1 MIDLSDGANATLIAD
16 LLPADPEDSGRLSRT
31 LPQASVVELRV
42 DPSMQ
47 ASGSLPEKLNDI
59 VYFDRDETTRV
70 REFAL
75 NMEVRGGSRE
85 NMNLFAV
92 NGKPMNMMTINEQV
106 FKGEVEIWRITGER
120 MPHPFHMHGAAF
132 QILTLNGEPV
142 PEAERGWKDTVVVW
156 DEVTEIII
164 RFDHV
169 ATDATPYMFHCHIL
183 EHEDY
188 GMMGQFTVMSE

>member
-16 LLPADPEDSGRLSRT
+16 LLPADPEDGGRRGRG

-42 DPSMQ
+42 DPSLQ

-59 VYFDRDETTRV
+59 VFFARGDATQV

-85 NMNLFAV
+85 GMDLFAV
-92 NGKPMNMMTINEQV
+92 NGLPMNMMQINEQV
-106 FKGEVEIWRITGER
+106 SKGEIEIWRITGER

-142 PEAERGWKDTVVVW
+142 QEADRGWKDTVVVW

-169 ATDATPYMFHCHIL
+169 ATDMTPYMFHCHIL